1 LDTVTVEMKKSSP
14 PSTSITPTKKETS
27 RLFARLS
34 HRNANNANNNDSSSS
49 IGGKKIV
56 NNNSKKGAL
65 VASTSSQAA
74 SATNPLTI
82 ELDNDD
88 DSVLLKFVRVVKLY
102 VLKKFLRNWSQ
113 LATEIALKEV
123 IPQKKRHAGR
133 IRQLS
138 KNLDTTEQDIALT
151 LMMANE
157 VVDGFNE
164 FSNIMRTIDFNTL
177 DDLTSK
183 QNMLFDE
190 GNMGGSSSDGKS
202 SNTSKHVNR
211 STSRPRYY
219 VDSVID
225 DSVAEG
231 EEDGGDDEFHDRE
244 MVSVER
250 KKNEVLNK
258 RSEDFDFLNSDISDI
273 LSVSSM
279 IKNDIRNN
287 NNNNNHLNNHK
298 ASNSKTPVRRAP
310 GSTSTTSNATTNNN
324 TNKQLLTST
333 EESVINFEER
343 LKSANKKIKSLEN
356 MYLYTGRSALGN
368 DTTTS
373 TQEDLSMVSQSDK
386 EVLPFSLSSLLSSF
400 VRQLFFSALRHF
412 PWFHIFHCFSML
424 LSLIIHVSE

>member
-1 LDTVTVEMKKSSP
+1 
-14 PSTSITPTKKETS
+14 
-27 RLFARLS
+27 
-34 HRNANNANNNDSSSS
+34 
-49 IGGKKIV
+49 
-56 NNNSKKGAL
+56 
-65 VASTSSQAA
+65 
-74 SATNPLTI
+74 
-82 ELDNDD
+82 
-88 DSVLLKFVRVVKLY
+88 
-102 VLKKFLRNWSQ
+102 
-113 LATEIALKEV
+113 
-123 IPQKKRHAGR
+123 
-133 IRQLS
+133 
-138 KNLDTTEQDIALT
+138 
-151 LMMANE
+151 MANE

-231 EEDGGDDEFHDRE
+231 EEDGGDDEFNDRE

-287 NNNNNHLNNHK
+287 NNNINHLNNHK
-298 ASNSKTPVRRAP
+298 ASSSKTPVRRAP
-310 GSTSTTSNATTNNN
+310 GSTSTTSTTNNN

-386 EVLPFSLSSLLSSF
+386 EVLPFSLSLPP
-400 VRQLFFSALRHF
+400 FFFCAPAFFFLPSDA
-412 PWFHIFHCFSML
+412 FHCFTFF
-424 LSLIIHVSE
+424 IVSQCFYH